1 MEPPPEL
8 PAPQPAGNSV
18 HLEAQASGEAR
29 VYQGGRD
36 VVIRYHD
43 GVCGA
48 CRAEP
53 RGQAVECPYPG
64 LASFGRKQAK
74 WFFGRNELTAD
85 LITRLDARLSTG
97 GVQVVVAPSGAGKSS
112 LLQAGLLPRLDSDAL
127 PGSSRWPKLVLTP
140 TVHPL
145 AALATQIGSLT
156 GADPATLAQ
165 KLVVNSALA
174 GAALCEALCGRLGGD
189 DPKARV
195 VVVVD
200 QFEEL
205 FTLCTDDQHRRTF
218 IELLFQLASPRS
230 NGNADTQ
237 PLGLVVVGVRADF
250 YAACVNDPHLRTALQ
265 DKPLVVGPMSD
276 TELRAAILYPAQ
288 DVGLDVEPGLLELL
302 LRDLGHTTTARDN
315 GRAGYVA
322 GRLPLLAHALRVTWQ
337 QRHGHTLTVDGYQS
351 AGGIHRA
358 VARTAED
365 LFTGLDPPGQHAART
380 LFLRLIKIG
389 DGTEDT
395 RRHLACTDLL
405 LGLDPDTAV
414 PVLRAFT
421 QARLLTQ
428 DQDTVEITH
437 EALLHAWPRLR
448 QWIDTDRAG
457 NLIRQHLD
465 ETATVWD
472 RGGRDTAG
480 LYRGN
485 RLEEALNWATSRPPE
500 SDLSPVASAFLT
512 TSTRQE
518 RRAARLRRTTLV
530 VLSVLVLVASGAAV
544 VAFHQQRIALHQQRI
559 ATVHQLITQADAVRE
574 TDPRT
579 ALLLGMAAERIGPG
593 GEAQA
598 SLVNILTTTRYAG
611 TLFDRTN
618 PVSSVAF
625 SPDGRIVAAGD
636 SAGTVIV
643 WDLADPARLRHVL
656 AAHAG
661 SVSSVAFSPDGR
673 TLATGSFDGRV
684 ILWDLAD
691 LTRLRQFLVPRAG
704 SVFSV
709 AFSPDGHTVAAG
721 DSAGIVIVW
730 DLADPARPQQLRS
743 SQTGRAGSVFSVAF
757 SPDGRALATAND
769 DGTVLL
775 WNLADSTRPQHSLA
789 GHTSSVNS
797 VAFAPDGRTLATA
810 SDDGTAT
817 LWDLTDLTRPQRL
830 RPTPSS
836 HTGKVTAVA
845 FAPDGR
851 TLATTSDDGSTLLW
865 DLTDLAR
872 PQPLRPAL
880 TSHTGR
886 VTAVAFAP
894 KGHALATAGSD
905 GTVVL
910 WDLTARAQPQR
921 RGQPLTGQ
929 PSPVDSVAFAPDGRT
944 LTTTTSDGTVI
955 VRDVTDPDRPR
966 PTQSHPRA
974 NHVVDSLAV
983 APDRRTQVTAGENGG
998 VVLWDLND
1006 RTRPRALGQPLS
1018 GHHSLVTSAAF
1029 SADGHT
1035 LVTADDEGGVILWDL
1050 TDRTQPRPLGQPL
1063 TGHAGSVT
1071 AVALAPDGDM
1081 LATGGSDAKVILW
1094 DLAQLNKLRDHATQR
1109 ACAVTGGGLDRAE
1122 WVRYIPGLPYQDTCP
1137 ATASERGSR

>member
-1 MEPPPEL
+1 MEPSLEL

-18 HLEAQASGEAR
+18 HLEVQASGEAR
-29 VYQGGRD
+29 VNQAARD
-36 VVIRYHD
+36 LHVHYEH
-43 GVCGA
+43 GVPGA
-48 CRAEP
+48 RRVEP
-53 RGQAVECPYPG
+53 GGQAVECPYPG
-64 LASFGRKQAK
+64 LASFGREQAK
-74 WFFGRNELTAD
+74 WFFGRNKLTAD
-85 LITRLDARLSTG
+85 LITYLDARLSTG

-140 TVHPL
+140 TAHPL
-145 AALATQIGSLT
+145 AALATQISSLT
-156 GADPATLAQ
+156 GADPATLTQ
-165 KLVVNSALA
+165 ELVVNSAQA
-174 GAALCEALCGRLGGD
+174 GAVLRGCLGED
-189 DPKARV
+189 DSKARV

-230 NGNADTQ
+230 DGNADTQ
-237 PLGLVVVGVRADF
+237 PVGLVVVGVRADF

-302 LRDLGHTTTARDN
+302 LRDLGHPATTALDN
-315 GRAGYVA
+315 GRAGYAA
-322 GRLPLLAHALRVTWQ
+322 GRLPLLAHALRVTWHE
-337 QRHGHTLTVDGYQS
+337 RHGHTLTVDGYQS

-365 LFTGLDPPGQHAART
+365 LCTGLDPPGQHAART

-389 DGTEDT
+389 DGTDDI
-395 RRHLACTDLL
+395 RRRLARADLL
-405 LGLDPDTAV
+405 LGLDADTAV
-414 PVLRAFT
+414 PVLGKFT

-457 NLIRQHLD
+457 NLIRQQLD
-465 ETATVWD
+465 EAATVWD
-472 RGGRDTAG
+472 RDGRDTAG

-485 RLEEALNWATSRPPE
+485 RLEEARNWATSRPPE

-512 TSTRQE
+512 ASTRQE
-518 RRAARLRRTTLV
+518 HRAARLRRTTLV

-559 ATVHQLITQADAVRE
+559 ATVHQLIIQADAIRE

-579 ALLLGMAAERIGPG
+579 ALLLGIAAERIGPS

-598 SLVNILTTTRYAG
+598 SLVKTLTTTHYAG
-611 TLFDRTN
+611 TLIDRTS

-625 SPDGRIVAAGD
+625 SPDGRTVAAGD

-661 SVSSVAFSPDGR
+661 SVSSVAFSPDRR
-673 TLATGSFDGRV
+673 TLAAGSFDGRV

-691 LTRLRQFLVPRAG
+691 LTRPRQFLAPRAG

-721 DSAGIVIVW
+721 DSAGTVIVW
-730 DLADPARPQQLRS
+730 DLTGPARLRQLGS
-743 SQTGRAGSVFSVAF
+743 PHTGRAGSVFSVAF
-757 SPDGRALATAND
+757 APDGRTLATANN

-775 WNLADSTRPQHSLA
+775 WNLADSTQLQRSLA

-810 SDDGTAT
+810 SDDGTVT

-830 RPTPSS
+830 RSTPSS
-836 HTGKVTAVA
+836 HTSKVTAVA

-851 TLATTSDDGSTLLW
+851 TLATTSDDGSALLW

-886 VTAVAFAP
+886 VTAVTFASKP
-894 KGHALATAGSD
+894 NL
-905 GTVVL
+905 L
-910 WDLTARAQPQR
+910 DLRGRAW
-921 RGQPLTGQ
+921 L
-929 PSPVDSVAFAPDGRT
+929 
-944 LTTTTSDGTVI
+944 
-955 VRDVTDPDRPR
+955 
-966 PTQSHPRA
+966 
-974 NHVVDSLAV
+974 
-983 APDRRTQVTAGENGG
+983 
-998 VVLWDLND
+998 
-1006 RTRPRALGQPLS
+1006 
-1018 GHHSLVTSAAF
+1018 
-1029 SADGHT
+1029 
-1035 LVTADDEGGVILWDL
+1035 
-1050 TDRTQPRPLGQPL
+1050 
-1063 TGHAGSVT
+1063 
-1071 AVALAPDGDM
+1071 
-1081 LATGGSDAKVILW
+1081 
-1094 DLAQLNKLRDHATQR
+1094 
-1109 ACAVTGGGLDRAE
+1109 
-1122 WVRYIPGLPYQDTCP
+1122 
-1137 ATASERGSR
+1137 